1 MGSATAQARIG
12 QRRYD
17 HPRVTRRILSS
28 NDLAAY
34 RRDGF
39 LLLRGFFPAAEID
52 LLRRAAKED
61 CALDAHAFSRGDGEG
76 GQARLSLW
84 NHPGDSLYGMFAR
97 SASLVREALLEGEVY
112 HYHSKMIMKDA
123 RVGGAWAWHQDYGYW
138 YQNGVLFPLLT
149 SAFIAVDAATKENG
163 CLQVIAGSH
172 ELGRIDHV
180 LTGEQAGADMDQI
193 LAKRL
198 ARETQLGSLE
208 MSMDLPANAG
218 ACTGVLSCAYT
229 HTISWRSATQPLP
242 MEWNP
247 RVIFERLFGDSG
259 STDVHVRAA
268 RLAQQK
274 SILDAVSEKLNRL
287 RRELG
292 AADRGKVEQYTESV
306 RDIERRIQRAESQ
319 RDTALPSVEQPAGA
333 PPVFEDHLALML
345 DLQVLAFQ
353 ADLTRVITF
362 MLSKEQSARAYP
374 QIGVPEAHHPLSH
387 HENVPEL
394 VERMSRINRYHTE
407 LFGRYLA
414 RLKATQD
421 GDGSLLDHL
430 TILYGSGI
438 SNSTRHSGD
447 NLPLLVL
454 GGGAGK
460 LKGGRHIR
468 YAGEPGIANLL
479 VTLMDKL
486 DVPVDHI
493 GGSTGPLAGL

>member
-1 MGSATAQARIG
+1 MNFLHKPLPRRTMLRGLGAALALPQLGAMQLQKQAPPAHRFLAFYVPNGMAMEYWTPQTEGRHFELTPLLEPLAPFRDQMLVLSGLKANWNYIHAG
-12 QRRYD
+12 ASSSFLTG
-17 HPRVTRRILSS
+17 TRRGGR
-28 NDLAAY
+28 N
-34 RRDGF
+34 
-39 LLLRGFFPAAEID
+39 EI
-52 LLRRAAKED
+52 E
-61 CALDAHAFSRGDGEG
+61 
-76 GQARLSLW
+76 
-84 NHPGDSLYGMFAR
+84 
-97 SASLVREALLEGEVY
+97 
-112 HYHSKMIMKDA
+112 I
-123 RVGGAWAWHQDYGYW
+123 
-138 YQNGVLFPLLT
+138 
-149 SAFIAVDAATKENG
+149 
-163 CLQVIAGSH
+163 IAGVS
-172 ELGRIDHV
+172 
-180 LTGEQAGADMDQI
+180 MDQI
-193 LAKRL
+193 LARRF
-198 ARETQLGSLE
+198 ARETQLASLE
-208 MSMDLPANAG
+208 MSMDPPANAG

-259 STDVHVRAA
+259 SSDAHARAA

-274 SILDAVSEKLNRL
+274 SILDAVSGKLNRL
-287 RRELG
+287 RRELD

-306 RDIERRIQRAESQ
+306 RDIERRIQQTESQ
-319 RDTALPSVEQPAGA
+319 GNSSLPSLEQPAGA

-362 MLSKEQSARAYP
+362 MLSKEQSARPYP

-387 HENVPEL
+387 HENIPEL
-394 VERMSRINRYHTE
+394 VERMSRINRYHTQ
-407 LFGRYLA
+407 LFARHLA
-414 RLKATQD
+414 RLKATPD

-438 SNSTRHSGD
+438 SNSTWHSGD

-493 GGSTGPLAGL
+493 GGSTGPLAGI